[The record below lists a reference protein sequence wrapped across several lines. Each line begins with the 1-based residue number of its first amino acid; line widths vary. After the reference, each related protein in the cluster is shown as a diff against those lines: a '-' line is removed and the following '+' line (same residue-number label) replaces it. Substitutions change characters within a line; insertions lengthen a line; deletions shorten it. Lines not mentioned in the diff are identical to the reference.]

1 MIPSAVRGIVTTAA
15 LTTALTLLPPSAAG
29 AAAGGDIEKVDLLG
43 VTVIS
48 TKPRHVEPG
57 DSWKTRLK
65 LYTEKNKK
73 YAGNGTSRCDTVRV
87 TAHKLVVQCT
97 RVLRLKKG
105 SLVLSDQVTHK
116 GHATATA
123 KTAIVG
129 GTGRYHSAYGQ
140 GTITLAGPLLHF
152 ALRVDE

>member
-57 DSWKTRLK
+57 DRWKTRLK
-65 LYTEKNKK
+65 LYTEKKK
-73 YAGNGTSRCDTVRV
+73 TYAGNGTSRCDTVRV

-116 GHATATA
+116 GRATATA

>member
-15 LTTALTLLPPSAAG
+15 LATALTLLPPSVAG

-43 VTVIS
+43 VTVVS
-48 TKPRHVEPG
+48 TKPHRVEPG

-65 LYTEKNKK
+65 LYTEKGKK

-87 TAHKLVVQCT
+87 TASKLVVQCT

-116 GHATATA
+116 GRATVTA

-129 GTGRYHSAYGQ
+129 GTGSYHSAYGQ
-140 GTITLAGPLLHF
+140 GTLTLAGPLLHF
-152 ALRVDE
+152 KLRVDE

>member
-15 LTTALTLLPPSAAG
+15 LATALTLLPPSAAG
-29 AAAGGDIEKVDLLG
+29 AAGGGDIEKVDLLG
-43 VTVIS
+43 VTMIS

-57 DSWKTRLK
+57 DSWKTRLN
-65 LYTEKNKK
+65 LYTEKKK
-73 YAGNGTSRCDTVRV
+73 TYAGNGTSRCDTVRV

-97 RVLRLKKG
+97 RVLRLEKG

-140 GTITLAGPLLHF
+140 GTITLAGPLHHF